1 MIVSF
6 DEISDDARIWIYQ
19 SNKSFS
25 INQIKIIENR
35 IKDFLNSWTSHGEKL
50 KVASKIKY
58 CYFIIIAL
66 DQNISLAS
74 GCSIDKMVHFIKN
87 LENEFGVRL
96 LDLHDISYKIN
107 NEIFVAKL
115 KDFKDKILKKKI
127 DNTTIVFNNLIN
139 LKSDLVNNWEIPLS
153 KSWHKQLIK

>member
-19 SNKSFS
+19 SNKLFS
-25 INQIKIIENR
+25 NDQIKIINDK
-35 IKDFLNSWTSHGEKL
+35 IQDFLNSWTSHGNEL

-58 CYFIIIAL
+58 SYFIIIAL
-66 DQNISLAS
+66 DQNTSLAT

-96 LDLHDISYKIN
+96 LDRLDISYKIN
-107 NEIFVAKL
+107 NEIFISNL
-115 KDFKDKILKKKI
+115 KDFKDKILEKKI
-127 DNTTIVFNNLIN
+127 DNKTCLLYT
-139 LKSDLVNNWEIPLS
+139 SPSPRDDR
-153 KSWHKQLIK
+153 